1 MTALTEL
8 NKFLQYRAALDKGWI
23 HLSYVEQGEQSFYGE
38 PNTQISESF
47 DREEITEWCKGRCKK
62 GWLVVGGSV
71 LFEDDKDAMLFKF
84 RFSKFQ

>member
-1 MTALTEL
+1 MNDFTGFLKYQYALT
-8 NKFLQYRAALDKGWI
+8 NGWL
-23 HLSYVEQGEQSFYGE
+23 HVSYVEKAENQKYWNE

-47 DREEITEWCKGRCKK
+47 NRAEVTEWCQERCKK
-62 GWLVVGGSV
+62 GWVVAGGSV